1 MVKLRKIKKRNKV
14 INRDISHAVDIIMYK
29 LDRIEQK
36 LDDKIQIEP
45 EQKQTIIL
53 NLNQKASDQA

>member
-1 MVKLRKIKKRNKV
+1 MVKRRNLKAKKKDRE
-14 INRDISHAVDIIMYK
+14 INRDISIAVDVILFK

-53 NLNQKASDQA
+53 NLNQKAR

>member
-1 MVKLRKIKKRNKV
+1 MVKRRKVKKRDRE
-14 INRDISHAVDIIMYK
+14 INRDVSIALDVIFFK

-53 NLNQKASDQA
+53 NLNQKAR

>member
-1 MVKLRKIKKRNKV
+1 MKRRKVKKRDKQV
-14 INRDISHAVDIIMYK
+14 NRDVSIAVDVILFK

-53 NLNQKASDQA
+53 NLNQKAR

>member
-1 MVKLRKIKKRNKV
+1 MT
-14 INRDISHAVDIIMYK
+14 DIILLK
-29 LDRIEQK
+29 LERIEQK

-53 NLNQKASDQA
+53 NLNQKAR